1 MPLQD
6 VGPVDGRGHHVDEDL
21 PLTDHRIVHLPPHQ
35 RLGPTGF
42 GNRDRIHKRDATPPP
57 PRPQETQGTAPPR
70 KHRGLHPPRGA
81 GNCAKGGPGA
91 KPPKTRTRRRGEEA
105 PKGRGELRKPEGQG
119 RQLLKTPP
127 TPAQAPKMRVRDR

>member
-1 MPLQD
+1 MTAVATTSTRTSPSPTTGSSTSPHTNAS
-6 VGPVDGRGHHVDEDL
+6 GPPGSGIVIAYIRGTL
-21 PLTDHRIVHLPPHQ
+21 LRPH
-35 RLGPTGF
+35 P
-42 GNRDRIHKRDATPPP
+42 A
-57 PRPQETQGTAPPR
+57 PR
-70 KHRGLHPPRGA
+70 KHRGLHPRGNTGDCTPLGA
-81 GNCAKGGPGA
+81 RGNCAKGGPGA